1 VLHVQRPPGPRRCRP
16 PPVARAPRTDTRS
29 PSRRRDVTLHERSRR
44 SLRAAGSTLL
54 VAGPS
59 AGGEPLSEVGGGG
72 ASSVA
77 AVRRPPRVPGW
88 LIEVARPA
96 RGPVPW
102 GGMGL
107 AALAIG
113 VPVAVGLAVGHT
125 VQGVL
130 IAVGGLVGA
139 LADRPGPYPMR
150 VRRIAIAGVFGGVA
164 GLLVG
169 TGINGRGWLV
179 VAVLIVV
186 AGVSAL
192 LSSISAI
199 WSTAGLF
206 LLAYAA
212 LATGPLGALRPWW
225 LPPLWLL
232 TGVGWTL
239 VLLVPGWLSHPRAAE
254 QREVAS
260 VYRALAANLRALG
273 TEEFDAA
280 RQGVTT
286 ALNAAYEGLLGQ
298 RAAGTDGCRG
308 WWPCSTRADWQPKP
322 SRRCPPRG
330 SSPGRKP
337 RRRLTRW
344 RRRC

>member
-1 VLHVQRPPGPRRCRP
+1 
-16 PPVARAPRTDTRS
+16 
-29 PSRRRDVTLHERSRR
+29 
-44 SLRAAGSTLL
+44 
-54 VAGPS
+54 
-59 AGGEPLSEVGGGG
+59 LSEVGGGG

-206 LLAYAA
+206 LPRGVAAMVASSA
-212 LATGPLGALRPWW
+212 LAPHGRGL
-225 LPPLWLL
+225 
-232 TGVGWTL
+232 
-239 VLLVPGWLSHPRAAE
+239 
-254 QREVAS
+254 
-260 VYRALAANLRALG
+260 
-273 TEEFDAA
+273 DA
-280 RQGVTT
+280 G
-286 ALNAAYEGLLGQ
+286 
-298 RAAGTDGCRG
+298 AAGARLAVAPEG
-308 WWPCSTRADWQPKP
+308 
-322 SRRCPPRG
+322 SR
-330 SSPGRKP
+330 
-337 RRRLTRW
+337 TA
-344 RRRC
+344 